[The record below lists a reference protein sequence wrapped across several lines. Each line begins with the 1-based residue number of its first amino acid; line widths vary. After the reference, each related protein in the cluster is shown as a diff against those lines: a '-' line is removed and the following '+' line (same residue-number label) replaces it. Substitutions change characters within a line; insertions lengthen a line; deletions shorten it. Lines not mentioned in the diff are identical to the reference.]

1 MVGCANNVCY
11 GEQAILKTLK
21 LLDERNILHCGAGPN
36 RRTARAPAII
46 ERGGTRIGFLQYTAR
61 YYGEE
66 QIATENSAGVAR
78 LNHRLPGDIEAVV
91 ADVKALRAKVDV
103 LIFSHHLRKSGETVT
118 EKYQRKVAQA
128 VVAAGAD
135 LVFGHGGH
143 VNQGMEIIDG
153 TPVMHSIGQFA
164 FDWWKMKGRND
175 GLLLR
180 LVVRDRKI
188 IRVSLAPVCRDENNN
203 VYLAPLASEPGTRL
217 IKELRE
223 RSPGVDLRVEGQELV
238 VPLTGK

>member
-1 MVGCANNVCY
+1 MGATWAATPENNETNLTENATAQLSPDPFPWVDVTQQGDLEIILVGDINIQHREDPASAMTNVRATLSDADIRYANLEGLYGQTETAPIKRKVEWRHSDPAMINALTAGGFNVVGCANNVCY

-103 LIFSHHLRKSGETVT
+103 LIFSHHLRKSGE
-118 EKYQRKVAQA
+118 R
-128 VVAAGAD
+128 
-135 LVFGHGGH
+135 
-143 VNQGMEIIDG
+143 
-153 TPVMHSIGQFA
+153 
-164 FDWWKMKGRND
+164 
-175 GLLLR
+175 
-180 LVVRDRKI
+180 
-188 IRVSLAPVCRDENNN
+188 
-203 VYLAPLASEPGTRL
+203 TR
-217 IKELRE
+217 
-223 RSPGVDLRVEGQELV
+223 
-238 VPLTGK
+238 